1 MGVDMG
7 VLEGRVAVITAS
19 GSGMGRAAALR
30 MAGEGAQVVVADLR
44 TDAAIETVD
53 LIAAAGGAASAF
65 TVDVSDVAQIEA
77 LMADVGATHGK
88 IDVLYAHAGIPGPAG
103 LDMSEADYEETAA
116 INMKSAFF
124 TVARA
129 VPLLEASGN
138 ASIILTAST
147 SGVVGSPFSPLYSL
161 TKGAIVTF
169 GKSVALALAPKVRCN
184 IICPGP
190 VDTPMLPLFF
200 GREPG
205 TDVKP
210 LMKEFLETSV
220 PLLRPCQPEE
230 IAEAALFLASD
241 ASSFVTGVALPVD
254 GGYLAR

>member
-1 MGVDMG
+1 
-7 VLEGRVAVITAS
+7 
-19 GSGMGRAAALR
+19 MGRAAARR
-30 MAGEGAQVVVADLR
+30 MAAEGAHVVVADIR
-44 TDAAIETVD
+44 GDAAAETVD
-53 LIAAAGGAASAF
+53 LVTSAGGSASAF
-65 TVDVSDVAQIEA
+65 SLDVSKVDQIEA

-103 LDMSEADYEETAA
+103 LDMSEADYDETAA

-124 TVARA
+124 TVAKA

-138 ASIILTAST
+138 ASVILTAST

-184 IICPGP
+184 VICPGP

-220 PLLRPCQPEE
+220 PLQRPSQPEE

-241 ASSFVTGVALPVD
+241 ASSFVTGVTLPVD

>member
-1 MGVDMG
+1 MGVEMG

-30 MAGEGAQVVVADLR
+30 MAGEGAHVVVADLR
-44 TDAAIETVD
+44 ADAADETVD
-53 LIAAAGGAASAF
+53 LIASAGGTSSAF

-77 LMADVGATHGK
+77 LMAHVADIHQR
-88 IDVLYAHAGIPGPAG
+88 IDILYAHAGIPGAAG
-103 LDMSEADYEETAA
+103 LDISEADYDHAA
-116 INMKSAFF
+116 TVNMKSAFF

-138 ASIILTAST
+138 ASVILTAST

-161 TKGAIVTF
+161 TKGALVTF
-169 GKSVALALAPKVRCN
+169 GKSLALALAPKVRVN
-184 IICPGP
+184 VICPGP

-220 PLLRPCQPEE
+220 PMLRPCQPEE

-254 GGYLAR
+254 GGLLAR

>member
-30 MAGEGAQVVVADLR
+30 MAGEGAQVVVADIR
-44 TDAAIETVD
+44 GDAAAETVD
-53 LIAAAGGAASAF
+53 LIASAGGSASAF
-65 TVDVSDVAQIEA
+65 VLDVSKVDEIEG
-77 LMADVGATHGK
+77 LMAQVDASHGK

-103 LDMSEADYEETAA
+103 LDMSEAEYDETAA

-138 ASIILTAST
+138 ASVILTAST

-161 TKGAIVTF
+161 TKGAIVTY
-169 GKSVALALAPKVRCN
+169 GKSLALALAPKVRVN
-184 IICPGP
+184 VICPGP

-205 TDVKP
+205 ADVKP

-220 PLLRPCQPEE
+220 PLQRPSQPEE
-230 IAEAALFLASD
+230 IAEVALFLASD
-241 ASSFVTGVALPVD
+241 ASSFVTGVTLPVD
-254 GGYLAR
+254 GGFLAR

>member
-1 MGVDMG
+1 
-7 VLEGRVAVITAS
+7 
-19 GSGMGRAAALR
+19 
-30 MAGEGAQVVVADLR
+30 
-44 TDAAIETVD
+44 
-53 LIAAAGGAASAF
+53 
-65 TVDVSDVAQIEA
+65 
-77 LMADVGATHGK
+77 
-88 IDVLYAHAGIPGPAG
+88 
-103 LDMSEADYEETAA
+103 
-116 INMKSAFF
+116 MKSAFF

-220 PLLRPCQPEE
+220 PLQRPSQPEE
-230 IAEAALFLASD
+230 IAEVALFLASD
-241 ASSFVTGVALPVD
+241 ASSFVTGVTLPVD
-254 GGYLAR
+254 GGFLAR